1 MKFPLVK
8 QGALVK
14 HRDSIP
20 FPPPPSERVG
30 VVICSTGFHGMT
42 CPASVKV
49 LWNGGVIEE
58 HWVDELEVIR
68 EAG

>member
-1 MKFPLVK
+1 MKFREPK
-8 QGALVK
+8 KGTLVK
-14 HRDSIP
+14 HRDGIP

-30 VVICSTGFHGMT
+30 VVICSTSSDL

-58 HWVDELEVIR
+58 HWIDELEVIN
-68 EAG
+68 ETG